1 MAFHRNSH
9 SPALALWICFT
20 SAFVH
25 EVAQAQA
32 PQTLDPSQ
40 SNRSPNDATQ
50 VPPVAATEQDDVP
63 RDAAAQADVAPPRG
77 SVERPETSPG
87 GEEPIPSVPAF
98 GSAVDDSGVREA
110 RFEEDGHVRYQLE
123 RVEVRGNTRTRPTVI
138 LRYLPF
144 RPGKALDVDDPEF
157 TLARYRLLGTGFFRD
172 VQFSLRKGSKRG
184 KVVLVVDVSERNT
197 IVLNGVWL
205 GLSADANQR
214 GKQRPLTAYG
224 GIDAA
229 ETNLAGRGY
238 TLGGAVGIAQDQY
251 ALRVKFLDPGFLGSP
266 WMVNA
271 TLIYNHAV
279 DFFGS
284 GNVEFQPTETSALI
298 GASHAVLPYTR
309 FGGSLGFGRDL
320 SVSTQLWF
328 HYRLETVRAEVPF
341 FASQDGRGKVEP
353 IHFDIHQGRS
363 VFSAIRANFQSDTR
377 DHPILP
383 TRGWFVSTWGELG
396 LSPIGSDY
404 DYQRFDLSA
413 SRWWKIG
420 GTEHV
425 FRLQGFAGAM
435 AGTVP
440 FFEQYYV
447 GDFSDFLPV
456 RFLGLNVDSRP
467 PSDTLG
473 TAIRSVRYGHY
484 AAEIAAEYRVPIYRG
499 HRSVFGI
506 DFFMRGGL
514 WGLAHQR
521 DLTNPAPAY
530 RGLQQIPV
538 DLTANVGFRMDT
550 SAGGLVFSFAN
561 VLGFFPVRGGGS

>member
-1 MAFHRNSH
+1 MPTRTESVGEAPLAP
-9 SPALALWICFT
+9 SPL
-20 SAFVH
+20 
-25 EVAQAQA
+25 EQAEKQPSR
-32 PQTLDPSQ
+32 PQPKSSEPSQPEATIAAELDPQGS
-40 SNRSPNDATQ
+40 RD
-50 VPPVAATEQDDVP
+50 P
-63 RDAAAQADVAPPRG
+63 R
-77 SVERPETSPG
+77 T
-87 GEEPIPSVPAF
+87 
-98 GSAVDDSGVREA
+98 
-110 RFEEDGHVRYQLE
+110 EEDGHVRYLLE
-123 RVEVRGNTRTRPTVI
+123 HIEVRGNTRTRPAVI

-144 RPGKALDVDDPEF
+144 RPGKALDADDPEF

-184 KVVLVVDVSERNT
+184 KVVLVVDVTERNT
-197 IVLNGVWL
+197 VVLNGVWL

-229 ETNLAGRGY
+229 ETNLAGRGF
-238 TLGGAVGIAQDQY
+238 TLGGAVGVAQEQY
-251 ALRVKFLDPGFLGSP
+251 ALRVRFLDPGFLGSP

-271 TLIYNHAV
+271 TLIYNHAI

-284 GNVEFQPTETSALI
+284 GNVEFQPNQSSALI

-328 HYRLETVRAEVPF
+328 HYRLETIRAEVPF

-363 VFSAIRANFQSDTR
+363 VFSAIRANFQFDTR
-377 DHPILP
+377 DHPVLP
-383 TRGWFVSTWGELG
+383 TRGWLVSTWGELG
-396 LSPIGSDY
+396 LSPLGSDY
-404 DYQRFDLSA
+404 DYQRFDLAA
-413 SRWWKIG
+413 SRWWKVR

-425 FRLQGFAGAM
+425 FRLQSFAGAM

-447 GDFSDFLPV
+447 GDFSDFLPA

-467 PSDTLG
+467 PNDTLG

-484 AAEIAAEYRVPIYRG
+484 AAELAAEYRVPIYRG

-506 DFFMRGGL
+506 DFFLRGGI
-514 WGLAHQR
+514 WGVAHQR
-521 DLTNPAPAY
+521 DLSNPAPAY

-561 VLGFFPVRGGGS
+561 VLGFFPVRGGGN